1 MLFSAGEGNTS
12 FYLKR
17 LLFKFWTFCVFE
29 DPFGGLKT
37 TYDDHLRLSG
47 KRKDFLLVL
56 TELFRLLL
64 RLRCYERMSVQ
75 NWRLRSNRDGWPKIS
90 GRKGRP
96 TNHSSQKTRLNDLS
110 SGHIFLPFC
119 HNARVWQTERQT
131 DGQLSP
137 DLTALHSM
145 QRGKSRRSCMRACVI
160 MRAAIIVRRTA
171 TTTCKVT
178 RSTSVRAVYTWTMI
192 HEAAS
197 ELCWYRGPARISTVC
212 DFSRFS

>member
-1 MLFSAGEGNTS
+1 MVNCYIDTGNSIYDVQISLKNIHELLTPSKAITNTELQPMAESSPGQKYMLFSAGEGNTS

-75 NWRLRSNRDGWPKIS
+75 NWRLRSNRDG
-90 GRKGRP
+90 
-96 TNHSSQKTRLNDLS
+96 
-110 SGHIFLPFC
+110 
-119 HNARVWQTERQT
+119 
-131 DGQLSP
+131 
-137 DLTALHSM
+137 
-145 QRGKSRRSCMRACVI
+145 
-160 MRAAIIVRRTA
+160 
-171 TTTCKVT
+171 
-178 RSTSVRAVYTWTMI
+178 
-192 HEAAS
+192 
-197 ELCWYRGPARISTVC
+197 
-212 DFSRFS
+212 